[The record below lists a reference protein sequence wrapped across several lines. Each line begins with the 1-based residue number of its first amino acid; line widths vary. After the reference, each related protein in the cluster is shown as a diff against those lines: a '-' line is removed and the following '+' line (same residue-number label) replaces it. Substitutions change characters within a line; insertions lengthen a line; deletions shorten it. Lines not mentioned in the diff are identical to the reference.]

1 MDRPFRIEGHA
12 IVSEDGMIADSTG
25 LMPNSL
31 VFPSDKKLYEQA
43 LDRAT
48 IIANGR
54 LSYEGQA
61 NSPRRRRLVLTR
73 SVVGL
78 APDPQNQ
85 NAQLW
90 NPAGA
95 SLEAACASLG
105 VEEGL
110 IAVVGGSFVFSLF
123 LGFGYDSFHL
133 SHAPGVRLPGG
144 MPVFLEQ
151 RTMGSPEDVLT
162 AAGMRAGPVER
173 IGDGVTMVE
182 WTRLA

>member
-1 MDRPFRIEGHA
+1 MDKPFRIEGHA
-12 IVSEDGMIADSTG
+12 IVSEDGMVAAADG

-73 SVVGL
+73 SVAGL
-78 APDPQNQ
+78 APDPHNP
-85 NAQLW
+85 NARLW

-95 SLEAACASLG
+95 SFEEACAALG
-105 VEEGL
+105 VDKGL
-110 IAVVGGSFVFSLF
+110 IAVVGGPFVFSLF
-123 LGFGYDSFHL
+123 LGFGYDAFHL

-144 MPVFLEQ
+144 VPVFHEQ
-151 RTMGSPEDVLT
+151 MAGRSPEDVLV
-162 AAGMRAGPVER
+162 AAGLEAGPVQR
-173 IGDGVTMVE
+173 LDDGVTMVI
-182 WTRLA
+182 WARAA